1 MYQRILVPTDGSAL
15 SDRAVQTAVDLA
27 HRLGSALHAL
37 TVLQPYP
44 YSLVAEMQPVE
55 PQVFTQAEQRAAR
68 RRLES
73 VREAAQ
79 AAQVRFEAH
88 LVEAPQVWRGIV
100 DEAERLRADLI
111 VMASHGR
118 SGLVALMLGS
128 ETQRVLTHCSVPV
141 LVVR

>member
-37 TVLQPYP
+37 TVLRPFP
-44 YSLVAEMQPVE
+44 YSLVADGAPLE
-55 PQVFTQAEQRAAR
+55 PQVFSQAEQRAAR
-68 RRLES
+68 QRLES
-73 VREAAQ
+73 VQAAAR
-79 AAQVRFEAH
+79 AAQVRYEAH
-88 LVEAPQVWRGIV
+88 LIEATPVWRGIV
-100 DEAERLRADLI
+100 DEAERLRVDLI

-118 SGLVALMLGS
+118 SGLAALVLGS
-128 ETQRVLTHCSVPV
+128 ETQRVLTHTQVPV